1 MSVSLYGSGQTMI
14 QGNQST
20 LLTPISTS
28 STTFVDTGL
37 TITITPQATT
47 SKILVMVQMSSGG
60 STGNFVLY
68 QLVRNSTNIYF
79 GTSAVTYVASQ
90 IVYGAS
96 GAESAQQIPGSL
108 IYLDSPATTSPT
120 TYKLQWRVT
129 GGTGYMNGR
138 SAGDTSTASSITVL
152 EVSGS

>member
-1 MSVSLYGSGQTMI
+1 MSVSLYGSGQTML

-20 LLTPISTS
+20 LLTPISTT

-37 TITITPQATT
+37 SITISPQATS

-60 STGNFVLY
+60 STANFVLY

-79 GTSAVTYVASQ
+79 GANAVLYQATTV
-90 IVYGAS
+90 VYPAGGSEA
-96 GAESAQQIPGSL
+96 AIQIPGSI

-120 TYKLQWRVT
+120 TYKLQWRVS